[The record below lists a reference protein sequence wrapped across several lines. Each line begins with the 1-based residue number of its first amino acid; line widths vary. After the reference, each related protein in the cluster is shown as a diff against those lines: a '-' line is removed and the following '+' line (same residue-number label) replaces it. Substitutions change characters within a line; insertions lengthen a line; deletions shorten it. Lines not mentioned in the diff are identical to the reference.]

1 MHVVTCTGHCA
12 LKLFICYFTV
22 SIDEDSIKE
31 INLDCVLVI
40 NIERYLI

>member
-12 LKLFICYFTV
+12 LSYLFLTLLYL
-22 SIDEDSIKE
+22 DEDSIKE
-31 INLDCVLVI
+31 INLDCVPVII